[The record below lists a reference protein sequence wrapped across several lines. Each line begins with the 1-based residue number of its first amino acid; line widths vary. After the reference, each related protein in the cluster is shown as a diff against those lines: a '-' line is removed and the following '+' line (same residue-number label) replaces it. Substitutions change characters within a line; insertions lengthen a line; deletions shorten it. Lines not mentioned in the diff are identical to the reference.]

1 MTRHIESQLGV
12 DLGTTHTVAA
22 LTAADGRSQPLLFDA
37 SFLLPSSVY
46 AEIDGHLL
54 VGRDAERSARLDP
67 SRYEPNPKRRVDDG
81 TVLLGQREYAVS
93 DLLAALL
100 RRTADEAS
108 RVLGIMPVRTVLTYP
123 ANWATH
129 RRSVLADAA
138 ARAGMPAPILVPE
151 PIAAAAYFTT
161 VLGRNIAPGGVL
173 VVYDFG
179 GGTFDTT
186 ILRRRPDGGWDVL
199 ASDGLPDVGG
209 VDLDAAIIDHLGQP
223 MSASDPERWRQ
234 LVEPADDAGRRRSNL
249 LREDVRTAKEQL
261 SRSSSASV
269 HLPLFETDVHV
280 TRSEFEQLSRSYLE
294 RTVDLTATT
303 LQRAGV
309 RVDQIGGLFLVG
321 GSSRIP
327 LVSTLL
333 HQRLGIAPTL
343 IEQPELVVAL
353 GSVLAAMPSRPAPF
367 PSTPPPAPPRPPM
380 NAARG
385 GFPAPPLMG
394 GAPSNAPISAPV
406 SGMPVTGAGMPP
418 TVPIPAPAPGS
429 TSPTGFHSAAT
440 PQSPPGHGFGS
451 PTAFQS
457 AATPQSPPAPG
468 FGSPAGFRSA
478 ATPQSPPGFGGNA
491 PNSAPPSSGPPDA
504 TAAFGAVP
512 PAPIT
517 PQAPSPYGPPVP
529 PPRPGG
535 SGGKL
540 AVLVG
545 VVAVL
550 VLLLGVGGVAA
561 WRAVSDKKPGDT
573 RTNSGSR
580 GSGSTRGSG
589 GDASS
594 GALPADTK
602 NAKAGADQQTV
613 QVDKSVWYTQFK
625 ITVGKVT
632 YDPAAT
638 SKKLSAE
645 LVIENLGGRND
656 TPNIPAIFSVGGQ
669 QYSGS
674 FRENTTV
681 AAGQKSNYN
690 LDFSVYNPLK
700 ADVGTGEFIFG
711 AGDREQP
718 KIPLGGGD
726 VVAYEPVNLI
736 KDQKVTVRDITATF
750 TTCDLRGG
758 FFDYNGQAKKGYR
771 AITCKVDIQY
781 TGRSSAYIGKDNFR
795 LLVVD
800 GSELGPLTGPNE
812 VLSGGQVAVGTD
824 LAFQVKADAP
834 GTYKLRLVNLGDHKE
849 RQAGDVAEVDL
860 VLK

>member
-46 AEIDGHLL
+46 AEVDGHLL

-123 ANWATH
+123 ANWATQ

-161 VLGRNIAPGGVL
+161 ILGRNIVPGGVL

-209 VDLDAAIIDHLGQP
+209 VDLDAAIIDHLGRS
-223 MSASDPERWRQ
+223 MTTSDPERWRQ
-234 LVEPADDAGRRRSNL
+234 LVEPADDAGRRRNNL
-249 LREDVRTAKEQL
+249 LREDVRSAKEQL
-261 SRSSSASV
+261 SRSSTASV

-294 RTVDLTATT
+294 RTVDLTTTT

-367 PSTPPPAPPRPPM
+367 PSTRPPAGPRPPINVGPGGIPAPPI
-380 NAARG
+380 
-385 GFPAPPLMG
+385 MG
-394 GAPSNAPISAPV
+394 GAPPNAPISVPTGAPV

-418 TVPIPAPAPGS
+418 TAPISAPVPGPV
-429 TSPTGFHSAAT
+429 SPTAFHSAAT
-440 PQSPPGHGFGS
+440 PQSPPT
-451 PTAFQS
+451 PTL
-457 AATPQSPPAPG
+457 QSPMA
-468 FGSPAGFRSA
+468 
-478 ATPQSPPGFGGNA
+478 FGGNA

-504 TAAFGAVP
+504 TAAFGAAP
-512 PAPIT
+512 PSPIT
-517 PQAPSPYGPPVP
+517 PQAPLPYRPPVP

-540 AVLVG
+540 AALVG

-561 WRAVSDKKPGDT
+561 WKAVSDSKPSDP
-573 RTNSGSR
+573 RTNSGPR
-580 GSGSTRGSG
+580 GGRTTGSG
-589 GDASS
+589 GGAGS

-602 NAKAGADQQTV
+602 NAKSGVDHQTV
-613 QVDKSVWYTQFK
+613 QVDKSVWYGPFK
-625 ITVGKVT
+625 ITVGKLT
-632 YDPAAT
+632 YDPTVT

-645 LVIENLGGRND
+645 VVVENLGTRND
-656 TPNIPAIFSVGGQ
+656 TPYIPAIFSVGGQ
-669 QYSGS
+669 QYNGS
-674 FRENTTV
+674 FRENSTV
-681 AAGQKSNYN
+681 ASGQKSNYN
-690 LDFSVYNPLK
+690 LDFSVYDPLK
-700 ADVGTGEFIFG
+700 VDIATGEFIFG

-726 VVAYEPVNLI
+726 VVAYAPVNLI
-736 KDQKVTVRDITATF
+736 KDKKATVRDTTATF

-758 FFDYNGQAKKGYR
+758 FFDYNSQAKKGYR
-771 AITCKVDIQY
+771 VIMCKVDIQY
-781 TGRSSAYIGKDNFR
+781 TGKSSKYVGKESFR
-795 LLVVD
+795 LLAVD
-800 GSELGPLTGPNE
+800 GSELGPTTGPNE
-812 VLSGGQVAVGTD
+812 ALSGGQVAVGTD

-834 GTYKLRLVNLGDHKE
+834 GTYKLRLVDLGDHKE
-849 RQAGDVAEVDL
+849 RQEGDVAEVDV

>member
-46 AEIDGHLL
+46 AEVDGHLL

-67 SRYEPNPKRRVDDG
+67 SRFEPNPKRRVDDG

-138 ARAGMPAPILVPE
+138 ARAGLPAPILVPE

-161 VLGRNIAPGGVL
+161 VLGRNIVPGGVL

-186 ILRRRPDGGWDVL
+186 VLRRRPDGGWDVL

-209 VDLDAAIIDHLGQP
+209 VDLDAAIIGHLGQ
-223 MSASDPERWRQ
+223 SLTVTDPERWRQ
-234 LVEPADDAGRRRSNL
+234 LVEPRDDAARRRSHL
-249 LREDVRTAKEQL
+249 LREDVRAAKEQL
-261 SRSSSASV
+261 SRSSTASV

-280 TRSEFEQLSRSYLE
+280 TRTEFEQLSRSYLE

-309 RVDQIGGLFLVG
+309 RIDQIGGLFLVG

-333 HQRLGIAPTL
+333 HQRLGVAPTL

-367 PSTPPPAPPRPPM
+367 PSPPPPAGPRPPVI
-380 NAARG
+380 AAPG
-385 GFPAPPLMG
+385 GIPAGGPP
-394 GAPSNAPISAPV
+394 PNAPV
-406 SGMPVTGAGMPP
+406 SGPVGMPVSGAGMPVSGAGMPP
-418 TVPIPAPAPGS
+418 SPVSAPIAGAV
-429 TSPTGFHSAAT
+429 
-440 PQSPPGHGFGS
+440 
-451 PTAFQS
+451 
-457 AATPQSPPAPG
+457 
-468 FGSPAGFRSA
+468 SPAGFSSA
-478 ATPQSPPGFGGNA
+478 AIPNSPPPNGPPTGRPPAGPNPTAVFGA
-491 PNSAPPSSGPPDA
+491 APPLAPQMPP
-504 TAAFGAVP
+504 
-512 PAPIT
+512 
-517 PQAPSPYGPPVP
+517 PYRPVTP
-529 PPRPGG
+529 PPRSGG

-540 AVLVG
+540 GVLIA
-545 VVAVL
+545 VVAVC

-561 WRAVSDKKPGDT
+561 YRAVSD
-573 RTNSGSR
+573 NSSTPDR
-580 GSGSTRGSG
+580 AAGSGSGGGGNRGSG
-589 GDASS
+589 GGGDAGS
-594 GALPADTK
+594 GGQAASTK
-602 NAKAGADQQTV
+602 EARPGADQQTV
-613 QVDKSVWYTQFK
+613 QVNKSVWYAQYK
-625 ITVGKVT
+625 ITVGKLT
-632 YDPAAT
+632 YDANAD
-638 SKKLSAE
+638 SHKLSAE
-645 LVIENLGGRND
+645 LVVENLGEKD
-656 TPNIPAIFSVGGQ
+656 QTPYVNAVFSVGGQ
-669 QYSGS
+669 QFTGS
-674 FRENTTV
+674 LRESTTV
-681 AAGQKSNYN
+681 AGGQKSNYN
-690 LDFSVYNPLK
+690 LDFGVYEKLK
-700 ADVGTGEFIFG
+700 ASIATGEFLFG
-711 AGDREQP
+711 EAGEAQA
-718 KIPLGGGD
+718 KIPLGGGP
-726 VVAYEPVNLI
+726 VVDYAPVNLV
-736 KDQKVTVRDITATF
+736 KDKKVTVKDLVVTY

-758 FFDYNGQAKKGYR
+758 FFDYNGQAKNGYR

-781 TGRSSAYIGKDNFR
+781 TGSSSHYVGADNFR
-795 LLVVD
+795 LGQPD
-800 GSELGPLTGPNE
+800 GTELGPTTAPNE
-812 VLSGGQVAVGTD
+812 ALSGSQVAVGTD
-824 LAFQVKADAP
+824 LGFQVKADAP
-834 GTYKLRLVNLGDHKE
+834 GTYKLRLVDLDDHKT
-849 RQAGDVAEVDL
+849 RQAGDMVEVDL

>member
-1 MTRHIESQLGV
+1 MTRHIESQLGI

-22 LTAADGRSQPLLFDA
+22 LTAPDGRSQPLLFDA

-46 AEIDGHLL
+46 AEVDGHLL

-108 RVLGIMPVRTVLTYP
+108 RVLGIMPVRSVLTYP

-186 ILRRRPDGGWDVL
+186 VLRRRPDLGWDVL

-209 VDLDAAIIDHLGQP
+209 VDLDAAIIAHIGQS
-223 MSASDPERWRQ
+223 MTTSDPQRWRD
-234 LVEPADDAGRRRSNL
+234 LVEPGDDAGRRRTHL
-249 LREDVRTAKEQL
+249 LREDVRSAKEQL
-261 SRSSSASV
+261 SRSSTASV

-280 TRSEFEQLSRSYLE
+280 TRPEFEQLSRSYLE

-333 HQRLGIAPTL
+333 HQRLGVAPTL

-353 GSVLAAMPSRPAPF
+353 GSVLAAMPPRPAPF
-367 PSTPPPAPPRPPM
+367 PAPPQPAGPRPPM
-380 NAARG
+380 MM
-385 GFPAPPLMG
+385 APTGVPPVMG
-394 GAPSNAPISAPV
+394 GPPPNAPVSGTNPVPV
-406 SGMPVTGAGMPP
+406 SGMPVSGLPVSSVPVSGGPRPPVTGP
-418 TVPIPAPAPGS
+418 VSPA
-429 TSPTGFHSAAT
+429 
-440 PQSPPGHGFGS
+440 
-451 PTAFQS
+451 AFQS
-457 AATPQSPPAPG
+457 AATPQSPP
-468 FGSPAGFRSA
+468 
-478 ATPQSPPGFGGNA
+478 SPP
-491 PNSAPPSSGPPDA
+491 NS
-504 TAAFGAVP
+504 TAVFGAAP
-512 PAPIT
+512 PAPLT
-517 PQAPSPYGPPVP
+517 SQAPPPPYGPPVP
-529 PPRPGG
+529 PPHSGG
-535 SGGKL
+535 SGGRL
-540 AVLVG
+540 GLLVG
-545 VVAVL
+545 IVAVL

-561 WRAVSDKKPGDT
+561 WRAVSDDKSND
-573 RTNSGSR
+573 NGSATGNR
-580 GSGSTRGSG
+580 GGTGNNGSGADATDDSG
-589 GDASS
+589 GQAAS
-594 GALPADTK
+594 TK
-602 NAKAGADQQTV
+602 NAQPGPDQQTA
-613 QVDKSVWYTQFK
+613 QVGKTVWYAQFK
-625 ITVGKVT
+625 ITVNKVT
-632 YDPAAT
+632 YNGKAEQHP
-638 SKKLSAE
+638 LSAE
-645 LVIENLGGRND
+645 VVMENLGSDNE
-656 TPNIPAIFSVGGQ
+656 TPYLPIVLSVGGQ
-669 QYSGS
+669 QYTGS
-674 FRENTTV
+674 FRENSTV
-681 AAGQKSNYN
+681 AGGQKSNYN
-690 LDFSVYNPLK
+690 VDFSIYDPLK
-700 ADVGTGEFIFG
+700 GNLTSGEIIIG
-711 AGDREQP
+711 DADREQP
-718 KIPLGGGD
+718 KIPLGGGAA
-726 VVAYEPVNLI
+726 VAYEPLNLI
-736 KDQKVTVRDITATF
+736 KSKKVTAHDVTATY

-771 AITCKVDIQY
+771 VVMCKVDIQY
-781 TGRSSAYIGKDNFR
+781 TGSSSKYVGQEHFR
-795 LLVVD
+795 LLQPD
-800 GSELGPLTGPNE
+800 GTELGPLTAPNE
-812 VLSGGQVAVGTD
+812 ALSGSQVAVGTD
-824 LAFQVKADAP
+824 LAFQVKIDAA
-834 GTYKLRLVNLGDHKE
+834 GTYKLRLVDLGDHKD

>member
-46 AEIDGHLL
+46 AEVDGHLL

-93 DLLAALL
+93 DLLAAVL

-209 VDLDAAIIDHLGQP
+209 VDLDAAIIGHLGQS
-223 MSASDPERWRQ
+223 MTVSDPERWRQ
-234 LVEPADDAGRRRSNL
+234 LVEPADDAGRRRSHL
-249 LREDVRTAKEQL
+249 LREDVRAAKEQL
-261 SRSSSASV
+261 SRSSTASV

-294 RTVDLTATT
+294 RTVDLTVTT

-333 HQRLGIAPTL
+333 HQRLGVAPTL

-367 PSTPPPAPPRPPM
+367 PSTPPPVGPRPPM
-380 NAARG
+380 IAAPG
-385 GFPAPPLMG
+385 GIPAPPAMG
-394 GAPSNAPISAPV
+394 GAPSNAPVSAPTGVPV
-406 SGMPVTGAGMPP
+406 SGMPVTGVGMPP
-418 TVPIPAPAPGS
+418 TAPISAPVPGPVSPAA
-429 TSPTGFHSAAT
+429 FHSAAT
-440 PQSPPGHGFGS
+440 PQSPPVL
-451 PTAFQS
+451 
-457 AATPQSPPAPG
+457 
-468 FGSPAGFRSA
+468 
-478 ATPQSPPGFGGNA
+478 GGNP
-491 PNSAPPSSGPPDA
+491 PNSAPPSSGPPNV
-504 TAAFGAVP
+504 TAAFGAPPSSGPPNVTAAFGAAP
-512 PAPIT
+512 PAPVT
-517 PQAPSPYGPPVP
+517 PQAPPPYGPPVP
-529 PPRPGG
+529 PPRSGG

-540 AVLVG
+540 ALLVG

-550 VLLLGVGGVAA
+550 VLLLGAGGVAA
-561 WRAVSDKKPGDT
+561 WKAVSDNKPSNP
-573 RTNSGSR
+573 RTGGGSAGR
-580 GSGSTRGSG
+580 TSGSG
-589 GDASS
+589 GDAGS

-602 NAKAGADQQTV
+602 NAKPGADQQTV
-613 QVDKSVWYTQFK
+613 QVDKSVWYTQYK
-625 ITVGKVT
+625 ITVGKLT
-632 YDPAAT
+632 YDAT
-638 SKKLSAE
+638 ADSKKLTAE
-645 LVIENLGGRND
+645 VVVENLGRRND
-656 TPNIPAIFSVGGQ
+656 TPYFPMVFSVGGQ
-669 QYSGS
+669 QYTGS
-674 FRENTTV
+674 FRETTSV

-690 LDFSVYNPLK
+690 LDFSVYDPLK
-700 ADVGTGEFIFG
+700 ASISTGEFIFG
-711 AGDREQP
+711 DGDREQP

-726 VVAYEPVNLI
+726 VVAYEPVNLV
-736 KDQKVTVRDITATF
+736 KDKKVTVHDVTATF

-771 AITCKVDIQY
+771 VVMCKVDIQY
-781 TGRSSAYIGKDNFR
+781 TGKSSEYVGEEHFR
-795 LLVVD
+795 LGAVD
-800 GSELGPLTGPNE
+800 GTELGPVTAPNE
-812 VLSGGQVAVGTD
+812 GLYGGQVAVGTD

-834 GTYKLRLVNLGDHKE
+834 GTYKLRLVDLGDHKD